1 MAGKT
6 ILIQQRQEH
15 IQAQDHQ
22 TILQAALEHGISYP
36 HGCKTGVCGG
46 CKTRLVK
53 GQVEMMEY
61 SRFALTEEQK
71 ARGLILACRAV
82 PQTDVTVGW
91 IGTDDVRGLIPSREL
106 TGTVSCIK
114 DLTHDIRLVRIRLDG
129 QEPLIFFA
137 GQYADIKFG
146 QAPVRSY
153 SMANPPGAPE
163 LDFYVRRVPRGVA
176 SAYVHT
182 VLQQGEPVS
191 LTVPLGSSY
200 LRDGY
205 GGPMLCI
212 AGGTGLAPIQ
222 SIVETALGWGMSQP
236 IHVYFG
242 VRERRDLYCEDEFKA
257 LQERY
262 PNLSFTPVLSGMPV
276 VPYRRGMV
284 TDAVGQDLPDL
295 NGWKVYVAG
304 SPSMVDEAVGMVLKR
319 GVKVQ
324 NLHVN
329 VFFTP

>member
-6 ILIQQRQEH
+6 IVIKQTRDR
-15 IQAQDHQ
+15 IQAVDGQN
-22 TILQAALEHGISYP
+22 ILQAALEHGISYP
-36 HGCKTGVCGG
+36 HGCRTGVCGG
-46 CKTRLVK
+46 CKSRLVQ
-53 GQVEMMEY
+53 GEVEMLEY

-71 ARGLILACRAV
+71 ARGLILACRAI
-82 PQTDVTVGW
+82 PKTDVAVGW
-91 IGTDDVRGLIPSREL
+91 IGTDDVRGLIPSRQL

-114 DLTHDIRLVRIRLDG
+114 DLTHDIRLVRIRLDDG
-129 QEPLIFFA
+129 EPLTFFA

-153 SMANPPGAPE
+153 SMANCPEESE
-163 LDFYVRRVPRGVA
+163 LDFYVRRVPRGVT

-182 VLQQGEPVS
+182 VLQLGELVS
-191 LTVPLGSSY
+191 LKVPLGSSY

-205 GGPMLCI
+205 SGPILCI
-212 AGGTGLAPIQ
+212 AGGTGLAPIK
-222 SIVETALGWGMSQP
+222 SIVETALAWGMSQA

-242 VRERRDLYCEDEFKA
+242 VRELRDLYDVDEFRA
-257 LQERY
+257 LEPLY
-262 PNLSFTPVLSGMPV
+262 PNLTFTPVLSGMPV
-276 VPYRRGMV
+276 APYRQGLV
-284 TDAVGQDLPDL
+284 TEVAGKDLPDL

-304 SPSMVDEAVGMVLKR
+304 SPPMVDDAIGMVLKR

-324 NLHVN
+324 NLHVD